1 MYFFNIKREYL
12 MLIGLMSLMNL
23 TVCAQKK
30 VNSGV
35 YNIMLGLVLKHNVP
49 EISARE
55 AFVHFD
61 DYVFVDSRE
70 YSEFGVSHI
79 KNAVWTGYNSF
90 DISRIKDIPKDKK
103 IVVYCSI
110 GLRSEAVCNKLKTA
124 GYLNISNMYGGI
136 FEWVNEDYPVY
147 NPAGNRTN
155 KIHAYS
161 KTWGIWLTK
170 GEKVY

>member
-1 MYFFNIKREYL
+1 MV
-12 MLIGLMSLMNL
+12 LIGLMSLMTL
-23 TVCAQKK
+23 TVRAQKK
-30 VNSGV
+30 VNSGA
-35 YNIMLGLVLKHNVP
+35 YNLMLRLALKHNVP
-49 EISARE
+49 EISSRE
-55 AFVHFD
+55 SLMHFD

-70 YSEFGVSHI
+70 YNEYRVSHI
-79 KNAVWTGYNSF
+79 KNAIWIGYNSF
-90 DISRIKDIPKDKK
+90 DINRIKDIPKDKK

-124 GYLNISNMYGGI
+124 GYLNVSNLYGGI

-147 NPAGNRTN
+147 DTKSNLTN

>member
-1 MYFFNIKREYL
+1 MIKRKY
-12 MLIGLMSLMNL
+12 MVLIGLMSLMTL
-23 TVCAQKK
+23 TVRAQKK
-30 VNSGV
+30 VNSGA
-35 YNIMLGLVLKHNVP
+35 YNLMLRLALKHNVP
-49 EISARE
+49 EISSRE
-55 AFVHFD
+55 SLMHFD

-70 YSEFGVSHI
+70 YNEYRVSHI
-79 KNAVWTGYNSF
+79 KNAIWIGYNSF
-90 DISRIKDIPKDKK
+90 DINRIKDIPKDKK

-124 GYLNISNMYGGI
+124 GYLNVSNLYGGI

-147 NPAGNRTN
+147 DTKSNLTN